1 MTDIPTIATLPPAP
15 QRGQDAAVF
24 VQRADAF
31 IDALKDFVAQMN
43 AFGAQLVQATQER
56 VVNEAAASYNG
67 ALAARDAAITARDAA
82 QGYAASINPANLV
95 NLTGNQAIAGTKNF
109 TGILQLAGAAITLA
123 ATFPEATTADM
134 LANVQSRLVS
144 VRASWNALVSVALT
158 DAATIAVDLNLGI
171 NFTVTIA
178 GNRVLGNP
186 ANGKPGQT
194 GSIFVTQDATGG
206 RVLSFGANYVP
217 DDLSSY
223 PLLNTPA
230 GSVTEL
236 RYKVA
241 PNGKVRIYG
250 GKPASRSLRI
260 QDYMISD
267 SNQGTYSPGVY
278 SPGSIARTV
287 TVYPIAGSGGALI
300 YRRDSSFNVV
310 ENLATVGAGFLSSFT
325 YTVPADQSLFF
336 LRNGNGGNVGVRVE
350 ENS

>member
-1 MTDIPTIATLPPAP
+1 MTDIPTIAPLPPAP

-31 IDALKDFVAQMN
+31 IDALAAFVTAMN

-67 ALAARDAAITARDAA
+67 AIAARDAAITARDAA

-123 ATFPEATTADM
+123 ATFPEATTAEM

-144 VRASWNALVSVALT
+144 VRSSWNALVSVALA
-158 DAATIAVDLNLGI
+158 DAATIAVDLSLGI

-186 ANGKPGQT
+186 TNGKPGQT
-194 GSIFVTQDATGG
+194 GSIFVTQDGTGG

-217 DDLSSY
+217 DDLTTY
-223 PLLNTPA
+223 PLLNTAA
-230 GSVTEL
+230 GAVTEL

-241 PNGKVRIYG
+241 PDGKVRLYG
-250 GKPASRSLRI
+250 GKPPAATKRVETI
-260 QDYMISD
+260 TIDANYFK
-267 SNQGTYSPGVY
+267 VY
-278 SPGSIARTV
+278 KPAKAETV
-287 TVYPIAGSGGALI
+287 QVYFE
-300 YRRDSSFNVV
+300 DF
-310 ENLATVGAGFLSSFT
+310 GAGASLSWSRAN
-325 YTVPADQSLFF
+325 ADGGSSVAQTPLNRTQSATITLTASQI
-336 LRNGNGGNVGVRVE
+336 LRFSSSISGCIAQITE
-350 ENS
+350 Q